1 MSIVWYCLSLQ
12 FSTPLH
18 MCENRGE
25 KSHTSIRQKKE
36 RNIEGLSSHS
46 NQVEVTFSMIEFYR
60 WITQKLFFRQNYTF
74 EYHGQWLYI

>member
-60 WITQKLFFRQNYTF
+60 WITQIIFVTKVEIDGTCT
-74 EYHGQWLYI
+74 